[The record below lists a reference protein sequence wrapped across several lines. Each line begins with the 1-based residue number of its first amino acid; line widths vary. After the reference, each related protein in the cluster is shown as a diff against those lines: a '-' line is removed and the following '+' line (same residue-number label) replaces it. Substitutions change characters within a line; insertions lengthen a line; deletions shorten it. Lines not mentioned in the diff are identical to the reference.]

1 MAESPIN
8 TDVSPPPTVS
18 CCSSFRDA
26 DQIKM
31 HNQVLWYKI
40 QLLIFDLRS
49 FGTRPD
55 SAKRLDNINDVHYL
69 GLPYFQLD
77 EAQSLKALPVVDEVG
92 VSTTLEGLLEQTM
105 AERLERRARKASEK
119 GDNRPCTA
127 HDLAPVFERVFTVQ
141 WKQLEKS
148 DKFVK
153 SVEKLDT
160 AELSELQISEA
171 DAVLLSKSMSKPE
184 KPKKPRKKRK

>member
-1 MAESPIN
+1 MAESPSN
-8 TDVSPPPTVS
+8 TGVSPPPTVS
-18 CCSSFRDA
+18 CRSSFRDA

-55 SAKRLDNINDVHYL
+55 SAKRLDKINDVHYL
-69 GLPYFQLD
+69 GLPYFQPD
-77 EAQSLKALPVVDEVG
+77 EAQSLKALPVVDEAG
-92 VSTTLEGLLEQTM
+92 VSITLEGLLEQTM
-105 AERLERRARKASEK
+105 AERLERRASKASEK

-141 WKQLEKS
+141 WKQLKKS
-148 DKFVK
+148 DEFVR
-153 SVEKLDT
+153 SVEKHDST
-160 AELSELQISEA
+160 EMNELQIPEA
-171 DAVLLSKSMSKPE
+171 DAISINKSMSTAK
-184 KPKKPRKKRK
+184 KPKKSKKKRK